1 MKTASELQM
10 SPELRKV
17 LDEAVERIVEV
28 AHPQAIILFG
38 SHAEGRSHPHS
49 DFDLMVIVDSDAT
62 GELETDLYGAIA
74 DLAEGRWDEV
84 PGVDILVMTPR
95 LWAHEVQ
102 LPGLLC
108 FRIHRHGVVIHGQA
122 A

>member
-38 SHAEGRSHPHS
+38 SHAEGRSHPQS
-49 DFDLMVIVDSDAT
+49 DFDLMVIVDSERP
-62 GELETDLYGAIA
+62 GEIAGHLYGRLADMRTDLASGLPSFDIIA
-74 DLAEGRWDEV
+74 
-84 PGVDILVMTPR
+84 MTPDE
-95 LWAHEVQ
+95 WAYEAQ
-102 LPGLLC
+102 LPGLTVW
-108 FRIHRHGVVIHGQA
+108 RAHRHGVVLHGQVA
-122 A
+122 